1 MIDLKRWMV
10 ILIRDEYKDYYR
22 KDKNII
28 FNKYSIVL
36 TDLVNKICN
45 KKENINSRFAIE
57 NVSHLIDIIIRK
69 NIDVN
74 LLYFLTKNTS
84 SSSIY
89 THKLLQRIVE
99 HGIKEYKQEIMLN
112 NISKD
117 FV

>member
-1 MIDLKRWMV
+1 MNLALTIEKMKEV
-10 ILIRDEYKDYYR
+10 CNEYGFVCENGSIYY
-22 KDKNII
+22 
-28 FNKYSIVL
+28 
-36 TDLVNKICN
+36 
-45 KKENINSRFAIE
+45 
-57 NVSHLIDIIIRK
+57 RK

-74 LLYFLTKNTS
+74 LLYFLTKNT

>member
-1 MIDLKRWMV
+1 M
-10 ILIRDEYKDYYR
+10 ILILYEYKDYYR

-84 SSSIY
+84 SSIY

>member
-1 MIDLKRWMV
+1 MIDLKRWRV

-22 KDKNII
+22 KDKIKI
-28 FNKYSIVL
+28 FDKYRIVL
-36 TDLVNKICN
+36 TDLVNKICYE
-45 KKENINSRFAIE
+45 KENINSRFAIE

-84 SSSIY
+84 HTIY
-89 THKLLQRIVE
+89 TYKLLERIVE
-99 HGIKEYKQEIMLN
+99 HGVKEYKQEIMLN

>member
-1 MIDLKRWMV
+1 MIDLKSWRQ
-10 ILIRDEYKDYYR
+10 ILILDEYKENYI
-22 KDKNII
+22 KDKIII
-28 FNKYSIVL
+28 FDKYRIVL
-36 TDLVNKICN
+36 TDLANKLCN
-45 KKENINSRFAIE
+45 KKENINSRFAVE
-57 NVSHLIDIIIRK
+57 NVNHIIDIIIRK

-74 LLYFLTKNTS
+74 LLYFLTKNS

-89 THKLLQRIVE
+89 TYKLLERIVE

>member
-1 MIDLKRWMV
+1 MIDLKRWSV
-10 ILIRDEYKDYYR
+10 ILILDEYKDYYI
-22 KDKNII
+22 KDKIII
-28 FNKYSIVL
+28 FNKYRIVL
-36 TDLVNKICN
+36 TDLVNKLCN
-45 KKENINSRFAIE
+45 KKENINSIFAVEKVYRI
-57 NVSHLIDIIIRK
+57 IDIIIRK

-74 LLYFLTKNTS
+74 LLYFLTKNT